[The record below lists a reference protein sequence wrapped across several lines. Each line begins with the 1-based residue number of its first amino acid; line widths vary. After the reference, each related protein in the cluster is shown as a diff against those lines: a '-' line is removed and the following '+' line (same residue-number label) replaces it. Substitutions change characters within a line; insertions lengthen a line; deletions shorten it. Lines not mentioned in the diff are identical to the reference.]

1 MCLSP
6 KTSRSNINSFF
17 NIKSK
22 NRNTSKEDIDNKLSK
37 KRLSS
42 RNNEIKNPKKYLY
55 KKIIPNNLLQ
65 FSSNN
70 ST

>member
-17 NIKSK
+17 NAKSI
-22 NRNTSKEDIDNKLSK
+22 NRNTSKEDKNTNYSK

-42 RNNEIKNPKKYLY
+42 RNNENVNNQKK
-55 KKIIPNNLLQ
+55 KFI
-65 FSSNN
+65 
-70 ST
+70 

>member
-17 NIKSK
+17 NAKSI
-22 NRNTSKEDIDNKLSK
+22 NRNTSKEDKNTNYSK

-42 RNNEIKNPKKYLY
+42 RNNENVNNQ
-55 KKIIPNNLLQ
+55 KKIYIKK
-65 FSSNN
+65 
-70 ST
+70 